1 MTSYFGKTFAKRDT
15 TRQFNY
21 EKWLVG
27 QIRAIAFNP
36 ELDSVKETRSGNV
49 FDNNVKAP
57 DIYSLLSMHFRAVT
71 TRDAFIYFDYHKA
84 NERFGSDLVRSV

>member
-1 MTSYFGKTFAKRDT
+1 MALTSYFGKTFAKRDT

-49 FDNNVKAP
+49 FDNKCKSSR
-57 DIYSLLSMHFRAVT
+57 YLL
-71 TRDAFIYFDYHKA
+71 FIIHA
-84 NERFGSDLVRSV
+84 L

>member
-1 MTSYFGKTFAKRDT
+1 MALTSYFGKTFAKRDT

-21 EKWLVG
+21 EKWLIG

-57 DIYSLLSMHFRAVT
+57 DIYSFII
-71 TRDAFIYFDYHKA
+71 DAFQSSNYKR
-84 NERFGSDLVRSV
+84 RFYLF